1 MPESPDKA
9 QVAEIEGRATEFARQ
24 AGAILTRHFGT
35 SLSVEYKDK
44 NSSDPVTNVDKE
56 VQEFLFNAISEHYP
70 EHGVIGEEDADEGDS
85 VAPDWVWV
93 LDPLDGTKN
102 FLSGLPMFSSSIGV
116 LHRGV
121 PVVGA
126 LYVSWPNQSSG
137 FVMHARTGGGAFLE
151 DKRISVLQANEP
163 HAGLLATLPGVFGA
177 IYRFRKPMR
186 GKTGDIRIT
195 GSIAFD
201 LAMTAKG
208 GLQYSITNAPR
219 LWDAVGGVVLVREAG
234 GAVMVGSRASR
245 RWPLS
250 PPRLSWEP
258 LDSFTPE
265 WQSGVTSL
273 SELRHWSAPLVTG
286 SPGVVRY
293 VTENLASARSWRW
306 RLARAMR
313 RARRG

>member
-1 MPESPDKA
+1 MPESPDRA
-9 QVAEIEGRATEFARQ
+9 QVAEIEARATEFARQ

-56 VQEFLFNAISEHYP
+56 VQEFLLNSISEHYP
-70 EHGVIGEEDADEGDS
+70 DHGVIGEEDADEEDS

-137 FVMHARTGGGAFLE
+137 FVMHARMGGGAFLE
-151 DKRISVLQANEP
+151 DETISVLQADEP
-163 HAGLLATLPGVFGA
+163 HASQLATLPGVFSA

-186 GKTGDIRIT
+186 GKTGEVRTT

-201 LAMTAKG
+201 MAMMAKG
-208 GLQYSITNAPR
+208 ALQYSVTNAPQ
-219 LWDAVGGVVLVREAG
+219 LWDAAGGVVLVREAG
-234 GAVMVGSRASR
+234 GAVMVGRSSGR
-245 RWPLS
+245 RRLLS
-250 PPRLSWEP
+250 SGRLSWEP
-258 LDSFTPE
+258 LDAFTPE
-265 WQSGVTSL
+265 WHSGVTSL

-293 VTENLASARSWRW
+293 VTENLASRRSWRR
-306 RLARAMR
+306 RLIRAMR
-313 RARRG
+313 RPRRG